1 MAGGLPHVPSCICLL
16 VWVPPPRPYDPM
28 SNPAFRWY
36 ARLLW
41 AVAVI
46 AVLLFAFVAG
56 IVFFALV
63 V

>member
-1 MAGGLPHVPSCICLL
+1 L

-46 AVLLFAFVAG
+46 AVLLFTFVAG